1 MAVILTATTM
11 GASVGPFDIYHTS
24 EVGGNLLASGV
35 SRSELVSGYSVTP
48 YNTYIIRST
57 GTCTNAV
64 TVTGCVTITPTPT
77 ATSAVPTPTPTVTGT
92 PTATPVGPTATP
104 TATPTPTSARTAI
117 TVRYRTTGAPN
128 PDACLLSSP
137 TNTYYFD
144 GTQLQTATYVW
155 TDPYINN
162 PVPGGYTLSDG
173 TTYRIVNAGGSLGTN
188 VPCTGT
194 TPTPTATVPTQRMQI
209 RECGQF
215 NTYYIEFQYSSNF
228 FNGAALKL
236 QSSGAFLDGKCW
248 EIIDNNYTGGIV
260 DYQATFVS
268 FHTSCGSCP
277 P

>member
-35 SRSELVSGYSVTP
+35 SRSQLVSGYSVTP
-48 YNTYIIRST
+48 YDTYIIRST
-57 GTCTNAV
+57 GTCTNSV
-64 TVTGCVTITPTPT
+64 TVTGCYTATPTPT
-77 ATSAVPTPTPTVTGT
+77 ATSVVPTPT

-104 TATPTPTSARTAI
+104 TVTPTPTSSRTAL

-128 PDACLLSSP
+128 ADACLPTSP

-173 TTYRIVNAGGSLGTN
+173 VTYRIVNAGGGLGAN
-188 VPCTGT
+188 QPCSSSPPN
-194 TPTPTATVPTQRMQI
+194 TPTPTVPTQRMEI

-215 NTYYIEFQYSSNF
+215 QTYYVEFAQTSNF
-228 FNGAALKL
+228 FNGGVLKL

-260 DYQATFVS
+260 DYQAVYVS
-268 FHTSCGSCP
+268 FYLSCGGCP
-277 P
+277 